1 MSIYALAMR
10 RLLLAVAV
18 TLAVVPSAAAA
29 TPVAEIVNLHNRV
42 LAAADVGAYA
52 YPQSGRLL
60 QIGDSAV
67 TGTGVELRD
76 VSLLGGRIQA
86 DRIFV
91 PHRGKAAVVQGL
103 LVDGSAVDAR
113 VNRLIPLSTSDYL
126 IISQAAVASTRRVG
140 LVGLR
145 LSLGRSA
152 FGLPAG
158 AQILVGL
165 PTATRT
171 SNQPARARR
180 LASRKIVLPLTLL
193 GFTPGAPLAKLPP
206 SVFEPKGGTTGER
219 AVSIAE
225 RYLGIPY
232 LWGGASPVT
241 GFDCSGLMM
250 YVYAQLGIHLTHYT
264 GAQIHE
270 GMPVPR
276 WALQPGDL
284 VFFHPGANGVP
295 GHVGMYIGDG
305 LFIQAPHTGD
315 VVKISPLSD
324 PSYALTYV
332 GAVRPSR

>member
-10 RLLLAVAV
+10 RLLLAVAI
-18 TLAVVPSAAAA
+18 TLVAVPSAAAA
-29 TPVAEIVNLHNRV
+29 TPVAEIVNIHNRV
-42 LAAADVGAYA
+42 LAAAHPGAYA

-60 QIGDSAV
+60 QIGDGAV
-67 TGTGVELRD
+67 TRAGVELRD
-76 VSLLGGRIQA
+76 VSMLGGRIQA
-86 DRIFV
+86 DRVFV
-91 PHRGKAAVVQGL
+91 PRRGKAAVVEGL
-103 LVDGSAVDAR
+103 LVDGNAIDAR
-113 VNRLIPLSTSDYL
+113 VNRLIPLSRSDYL
-126 IISQAAVASTRRVG
+126 VVSQAAVASTRRVG

-165 PTATRT
+165 PTASRITKK
-171 SNQPARARR
+171 PAESRR
-180 LASRKIVLPLTLL
+180 LASRKIALPLTLL

-206 SVFEPKGGTTGER
+206 SVFQPKGGTIGER

-232 LWGGASPVT
+232 LWGGANPIT

-264 GAQIHE
+264 GSQIHE
-270 GMPVPR
+270 GTPVPR

-315 VVKISPLSD
+315 VVRISSLD
-324 PSYALTYV
+324 EYSYSYV
-332 GAVRPSR
+332 GAVRPY